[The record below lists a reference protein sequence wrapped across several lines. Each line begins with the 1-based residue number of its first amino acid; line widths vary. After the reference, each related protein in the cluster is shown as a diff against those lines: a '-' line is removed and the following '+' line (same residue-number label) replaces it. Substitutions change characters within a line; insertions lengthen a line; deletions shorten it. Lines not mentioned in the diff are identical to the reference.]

1 MIKNFEPQ
9 PYDGLNPLPSYV
21 TNVSS
26 FTLTGSIPG
35 GYEITLAKLTVG
47 ESVSAG
53 NPLSHAL
60 FESFDDHGRRMKATR
75 TRVSGFDREFVAVK
89 SAMSGCGFAFL
100 PALPGA
106 CETILYALGEFFQ
119 AQNPEIVE
127 VAVVSQSCH

>member
-89 SAMSGCGFAFL
+89 SAMSGCGFAFH

-119 AQNPEIVE
+119 AQNPEIAE
-127 VAVVSQSCH
+127 VAIVSQSCH

>member
-26 FTLTGSIPG
+26 FTLTGSVPG

-75 TRVSGFDREFVAVK
+75 TRVSGLTASLLRSRARCLGVALRSTPLCRGLVRRY
-89 SAMSGCGFAFL
+89 F
-100 PALPGA
+100 
-106 CETILYALGEFFQ
+106 TRLGSFFRRRTLR
-119 AQNPEIVE
+119 
-127 VAVVSQSCH
+127 

>member
-26 FTLTGSIPG
+26 FTLTGSVPG
-35 GYEITLAKLTVG
+35 GCDITRAQLTG
-47 ESVSAG
+47 GDSVRAG
-53 NPLSHAL
+53 NPVCHAGCGGVG
-60 FESFDDHGRRMKATR
+60 DHGRRMKATR

-89 SAMSGCGFAFL
+89 SAMSGCGFAFH

-119 AQNPEIVE
+119 AQNPEIAE